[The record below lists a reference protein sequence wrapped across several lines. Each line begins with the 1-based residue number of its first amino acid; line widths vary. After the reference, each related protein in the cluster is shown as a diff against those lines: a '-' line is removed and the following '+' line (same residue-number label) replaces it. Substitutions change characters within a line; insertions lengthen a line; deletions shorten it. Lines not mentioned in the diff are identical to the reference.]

1 MPSTLFNWAAAPAL
15 DLTSSCSS
23 SFIFISSLYFLYLL
37 IIFIF
42 ICSSYSI
49 LICSCKGS
57 RSNFLI
63 IFYHRF
69 QSIGMGGRP
78 QYLTQLIDIML
89 SLLLR
94 FASLYKVAKSM
105 AVCHGGSWSRAWIG
119 YGVYFCLFFSIRLF
133 FICLWRWG
141 DLNYRDVYLVDHKA
155 GQGTI

>member
-1 MPSTLFNWAAAPAL
+1 MRAISVEVIFNDDDDDNGDNGDDDNDDNGDDDDNDDNGDDDDAVEGFCSGCRARFSTERLLLHWISPHLAHHL
-15 DLTSSCSS
+15 
-23 SFIFISSLYFLYLL
+23 IFISSLYFLYLL

-78 QYLTQLIDIML
+78 QYLTQRIDIML

-94 FASLYKVAKSM
+94 FAS
-105 AVCHGGSWSRAWIG
+105 
-119 YGVYFCLFFSIRLF
+119 
-133 FICLWRWG
+133 
-141 DLNYRDVYLVDHKA
+141 
-155 GQGTI
+155 